1 MNTEQL
7 KNRISTRFKGYGHF
21 EVTIQYR
28 GKEYSSTTTNTM
40 AIDRIGE
47 SARTPKEFYKTE
59 KDALLSLYNECK
71 RVNNLR

>member
-1 MNTEQL
+1 MTTEQL
-7 KNRISTRFKGYGHF
+7 KNRISTRFIGHGHF
-21 EVTIQYR
+21 KITIQYR

-47 SARTPKEFYKTE
+47 SVRTPKEFYKTE